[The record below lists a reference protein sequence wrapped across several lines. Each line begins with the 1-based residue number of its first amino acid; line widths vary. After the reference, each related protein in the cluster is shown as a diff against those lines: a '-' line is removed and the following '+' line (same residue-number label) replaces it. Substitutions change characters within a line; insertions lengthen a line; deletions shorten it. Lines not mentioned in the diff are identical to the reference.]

1 MLRRWAALGLCA
13 AAALGC
19 ANHVRF
25 DEEVREHESRDVT
38 RAATRIDAP
47 APVVASPA
55 LELVVSVDETVLVR
69 RRETLVRLDEETPW
83 RLENELW
90 EVPTGLV
97 AVPFFVG
104 MRASNKLCLGL
115 IPQDFID
122 GGTDFAFA
130 ALNPALNVE
139 SETRVEGREVS
150 RSTRELK
157 PDEER
162 STRPLA
168 GAAVT
173 VALGHA
179 PAVALSTDATGRLH
193 VDLLALVD
201 GVPGAAPRS
210 LRVEVAGE
218 GARRAAA
225 LELPL
230 TSRIRARLLEGAR
243 ERATAREP
251 AASAETAAR
260 ALFALEAMG
269 FRDSADALER
279 ELRARQQA
287 NTAWLSRLDL
297 ALSE

>member
-104 MRASNKLCLGL
+104 VRASNKLCLGL

-201 GVPGAAPRS
+201 GVRARAAAHEPDPGAPARRRARARDGTRASGERRDRCARS
-210 LRVEVAGE
+210 LRARGD
-218 GARRAAA
+218 GLPGQRRRA
-225 LELPL
+225 
-230 TSRIRARLLEGAR
+230 RARAAGAPTGEHR
-243 ERATAREP
+243 LAL
-251 AASAETAAR
+251 AAR
-260 ALFALEAMG
+260 P
-269 FRDSADALER
+269 
-279 ELRARQQA
+279 RAV
-287 NTAWLSRLDL
+287 
-297 ALSE
+297 